1 MSTGKG
7 RGWAC
12 SAALLCFLAARLS
25 SAQQCLSESLA
36 DVVIDIQSS
45 LSKGIRGSEPVHVP
59 TQQDCIRSCCST
71 QNISGDKACN
81 LMIFDTRK
89 TAGQPN
95 CYLFFCPTAEACPL
109 KPAQGLR
116 SFRVIR
122 DSPTPVKPEVPRPE
136 AAGEDALI
144 HGHWPQTA
152 APTLLSPTLDHSRS
166 GDLSRSPGSLEK
178 LKMAQEEP
186 ADQENGQTQ
195 NSTFSSQQQTAM
207 LPLEKMALLTAT
219 PAAASPSATTATAE
233 PAAVLSTVVPSVA
246 LRGTPG
252 TSLPHTT
259 PISTGSPRTPA
270 WITLPTAIFQASTRS
285 GEVFKTRSQGVLST
299 RSQDAISTAPAGEV
313 AAARTV
319 APLDPVQNAAPLAP
333 SLSATAE
340 VSMVSLEGRGDGDG
354 PRAGSLSRPP
364 PSGLPEG
371 RGRLP
376 FEKWLLLGTLLL
388 GVLFLVIGLALLG
401 RIVADSLRRKRYS
414 RLDYLINGIY
424 VDL

>member
-1 MSTGKG
+1 MSVGKG
-7 RGWAC
+7 PGWAC
-12 SAALLCFLAARLS
+12 SAALLCFLAVRLCTG
-25 SAQQCLSESLA
+25 QQCLSESLA

-45 LSKGIRGSEPVHVP
+45 LSKGIRGNEPVHVQ

-71 QNISGDKACN
+71 ENISGDKACN

-116 SFRVIR
+116 SYRIIR

-136 AAGEDALI
+136 PAGEDALI

-152 APTLLSPTLDHSRS
+152 APTLLSPTLGHSRS
-166 GDLSRSPGSLEK
+166 TDLSRSPGRLEK

-186 ADQENGQTQ
+186 ANQENGRIQ
-195 NSTFSSQQQTAM
+195 NSTFSSQQETAM
-207 LPLEKMALLTAT
+207 LLLEKMALLTAT
-219 PAAASPSATTATAE
+219 PAAASPSATWATAE
-233 PAAVLSTVVPSVA
+233 PTALVSTVVPSVA
-246 LRGTPG
+246 PRGTPG
-252 TSLPHTT
+252 PSLPHTT
-259 PISTGSPRTPA
+259 PVSTGAPRTLTR
-270 WITLPTAIFQASTRS
+270 ITPPTAIFQASTRS
-285 GEVFKTRSQGVLST
+285 GEAFKTRSQGALST
-299 RSQDAISTAPAGEV
+299 RSQDGPSTAPAGEV
-313 AAARTV
+313 AATRSA
-319 APLDPVQNAAPLAP
+319 APLDPVQDAAPLAP

-340 VSMVSLEGRGDGDG
+340 VSSVSSEGRDGDDG

-364 PSGLPEG
+364 PTGLPEG